1 MEKNKIS
8 RIELAREI
16 RKLFVKN
23 RNIQEYS
30 KIDDNFLVDYYF
42 NRYDERNNKSGM
54 KIDENNFNLKIFEE
68 DFKNHLLSEKKLL
81 EEEGV
86 DTSEI
91 TKIVSA
97 FSHSYS
103 ENSILEELPFEK
115 DLRIFQNI
123 KTLYLLY
130 TDQTESKFLEY
141 KESSKYRNKIE
152 IEGILIENSI
162 EMLYKEIVKLI
173 QDGKISKNNT
183 VLDTTLGFKEI
194 GIVFYRISVEKQIKS
209 INWRET
215 MLPNYKPVDNNKN
228 EFIKGKGQGPRMS
241 LVTKLNLM
249 KEPLEESNR
258 IYRKI
263 NENILK
269 VNCKAVSDLYEVV
282 GIDDLRFFYEE
293 IGKLFNFF
301 KMLEYNEDIEN
312 FYSDLNEALKKI
324 FKYKFLSENISRL
337 REYVKYLARVIYRV
351 ESDCINMKWLKFSN
365 NIFGITENEIKKEKD
380 EKIERN
386 VEDKE
391 LDDDEIKRIKE
402 KKAEWENIDFYSDE
416 DDEGKDALEL
426 EKSIDMVD
434 YFFYFLLKQAIFEKI
449 SNYHLKNILEEY
461 YKKEEIIQEI
471 IEIKDSLEISED
483 EKIKLIKNIL
493 FEELTEEYEL
503 EEFEI
508 PDLADKNVGLLKYK
522 GGILDI
528 PFENEGKLEMLKI
541 NFKEESFIRR
551 KDKRNEFYIS
561 KIEDKIKLNKKIEI
575 EMRLEEILDKNNRGE
590 IILPFKISEKSD
602 IVEIQNEKIV
612 MKSDRKTK
620 LKNIFFNNSDS
631 IINAPIVELFKNI
644 EKNKFEI
651 SKEDLEIKFGI
662 KDQKVTK
669 VKDIIF
675 GINQIIRRK
684 IEEKFPETE
693 EIEDFIIY
701 ENGLKIN
708 LKYR

>member
-68 DFKNHLLSEKKLL
+68 DFKNHLSNEKKLL
-81 EEEGV
+81 EENGV

-115 DLRIFQNI
+115 DLRIFPNI

-141 KESSKYRNKIE
+141 KESSKYRDKIE

-162 EMLYKEIVKLI
+162 EMLYKKIVKLI

-215 MLPNYKPVDNNKN
+215 MLPNYKPVDDNKN

-301 KMLEYNEDIEN
+301 KMLEYSEDIEN

-337 REYVKYLARVIYRV
+337 REYVKYLARIIYRV
-351 ESDCINMKWLKFSN
+351 ESDYIDIKWLKFSN
-365 NIFGITENEIKKEKD
+365 NIFGITENEIRREKD
-380 EKIERN
+380 EKIEIGA
-386 VEDKE
+386 VGKK
-391 LDDDEIKRIKE
+391 LDDDEIKKIRESDKSL
-402 KKAEWENIDFYSDE
+402 KNIDFNSNKNDE
-416 DDEGKDALEL
+416 DENDQGL
-426 EKSIDMVD
+426 EKNIDMVD
-434 YFFYFLLKQAIFEKI
+434 YFLYFLLKQAIFEKI
-449 SNYHLKNILEEY
+449 SNYHLKNTLEEY
-461 YKKEEIIQEI
+461 YEEEMIQEI
-471 IEIKDSLEISED
+471 IEIKDSVDISED
-483 EKIKLIKNIL
+483 EKIKLIKNVL
-493 FEELTEEYEL
+493 FEEFTEEYEL

-528 PFENEGKLEMLKI
+528 PFEDEGKLEILKI
-541 NFKEESFIRR
+541 NFKEEYFIRKR
-551 KDKRNEFYIS
+551 DKRQEFDIS
-561 KIEDKIKLNKKIEI
+561 KVENRIKLNKKIEI
-575 EMRLEEILDKNNRGE
+575 KMKLEEIFDKNNKDE
-590 IILPFKISEKSD
+590 VKFPFKISEKSD
-602 IVEIQNEKIV
+602 IVEIQNGKIV
-612 MKSDRKTK
+612 TKSDRKTK
-620 LKNIFFNNSDS
+620 VKNIFFNNSDS
-631 IINAPIVELFKNI
+631 IINVPIVELFKNI

-651 SKEDLEIKFGI
+651 SKKDLEYKFGI

-669 VKDIIF
+669 LKDIIS

-684 IEEKFPETE
+684 IEKKYPKKDD
-693 EIEDFIIY
+693 IEDFIIY

>member
-68 DFKNHLLSEKKLL
+68 DFKNHLSNEKKLL
-81 EEEGV
+81 EEDGV

-91 TKIVSA
+91 IKIVSA

-115 DLRIFQNI
+115 DLRIFPNI

-141 KESSKYRNKIE
+141 KESSKYRDKIE

-215 MLPNYKPVDNNKN
+215 MLPNYKPVDDNKN

-351 ESDCINMKWLKFSN
+351 ESDYIDIKWLKFSN
-365 NIFGITENEIKKEKD
+365 NIFGITENEIKREKD
-380 EKIERN
+380 EKIEIGA
-386 VEDKE
+386 VGKK
-391 LDDDEIKRIKE
+391 LDDDEIKKIRESDKSL
-402 KKAEWENIDFYSDE
+402 KNIDFNSNKNDE
-416 DDEGKDALEL
+416 DENDQGL
-426 EKSIDMVD
+426 EKNIDMVD
-434 YFFYFLLKQAIFEKI
+434 YFLYLLLKQAIFEKI

-461 YKKEEIIQEI
+461 YEEEMIQEI
-471 IEIKDSLEISED
+471 IEIKDLVDISED

-493 FEELTEEYEL
+493 FEEFTEEYEL
-503 EEFEI
+503 EELEI

-528 PFENEGKLEMLKI
+528 PFEDEGKLEILKI
-541 NFKEESFIRR
+541 NFKEEYFIRKR
-551 KDKRNEFYIS
+551 DKRQEFDIS
-561 KIEDKIKLNKKIEI
+561 KVENRIKLNKKIEI
-575 EMRLEEILDKNNRGE
+575 KMKLEEILDKNNKDE
-590 IILPFKISEKSD
+590 INFPFKISEKSD
-602 IVEIQNEKIV
+602 IVEIQNGKIV

-620 LKNIFFNNSDS
+620 VKNIFFNNSDS
-631 IINAPIVELFKNI
+631 IINVPIVELFKNI

-651 SKEDLEIKFGI
+651 SKKDLEYKFGI

-669 VKDIIF
+669 LKDIIF

-684 IEEKFPETE
+684 IEEKYLKKDD
-693 EIEDFIIY
+693 IEDFIIY

>member
-68 DFKNHLLSEKKLL
+68 DFKNHLSNEKKLL

-115 DLRIFQNI
+115 DLRIFPNI

-141 KESSKYRNKIE
+141 KESSKYRDKIE

-215 MLPNYKPVDNNKN
+215 MLPNYKPVDDNKN

-351 ESDCINMKWLKFSN
+351 ESDYIDIKWLKFSN

-380 EKIERN
+380 EKIEIGA
-386 VEDKE
+386 VGKK
-391 LDDDEIKRIKE
+391 LDDDEIKKIRESDKSL
-402 KKAEWENIDFYSDE
+402 KNIDFNSNKNDE
-416 DDEGKDALEL
+416 DENDQGL
-426 EKSIDMVD
+426 EKNIDMVD
-434 YFFYFLLKQAIFEKI
+434 YFLYLLLKQAIFEKI
-449 SNYHLKNILEEY
+449 SNYHLKSILEEY
-461 YKKEEIIQEI
+461 YEEEMIQEI
-471 IEIKDSLEISED
+471 IGVRDSVDISED

-493 FEELTEEYEL
+493 FEEFTEEYEL
-503 EEFEI
+503 EELEI

-528 PFENEGKLEMLKI
+528 PFEDEGKLEILKI
-541 NFKEESFIRR
+541 NFKEEYFIRKR
-551 KDKRNEFYIS
+551 DKRQEFDIS
-561 KIEDKIKLNKKIEI
+561 KVENRIKLNKKIEI
-575 EMRLEEILDKNNRGE
+575 KMKLEEILDKNNKDE
-590 IILPFKISEKSD
+590 INFPFKISEKSD
-602 IVEIQNEKIV
+602 IVEIQNGKIV
-612 MKSDRKTK
+612 TKSDRKTK
-620 LKNIFFNNSDS
+620 VKNIFFNNSDS
-631 IINAPIVELFKNI
+631 IINVPIVELFKNI

-651 SKEDLEIKFGI
+651 SKKDLEYKFGI

-669 VKDIIF
+669 LKDIIF

-684 IEEKFPETE
+684 IEEKYPKKADV
-693 EIEDFIIY
+693 EDFIIY

>member
-1 MEKNKIS
+1 VEKNKIS

-68 DFKNHLLSEKKLL
+68 DFKNHLSNEKKLL
-81 EEEGV
+81 EEDGV

-103 ENSILEELPFEK
+103 EKSILEELPFEK
-115 DLRIFQNI
+115 DLRIFPNI

-141 KESSKYRNKIE
+141 KEASKYRDKIK

-215 MLPNYKPVDNNKN
+215 MLPNYKPVDDNKN

-301 KMLEYNEDIEN
+301 KMLEYSEDIEN

-337 REYVKYLARVIYRV
+337 REYIKYLLRIVYRV
-351 ESDCINMKWLKFSN
+351 KNDNINWIKFSK
-365 NIFGITENEIKKEKD
+365 NIFGITENEIINDEEEKA
-380 EKIERN
+380 KRVIERKRKETSDLDLN
-386 VEDKE
+386 YEDYE
-391 LDDDEIKRIKE
+391 IEDEEI
-402 KKAEWENIDFYSDE
+402 
-416 DDEGKDALEL
+416 
-426 EKSIDMVD
+426 SIDGLD
-434 YFFYFLLKQAIFEKI
+434 YFFYLLLKQAVFEKV
-449 SNYHLKNILEEY
+449 SSYYLENVKNILKDYYEEEQVQ
-461 YKKEEIIQEI
+461 KIISI
-471 IEIKDSLEISED
+471 INSKDKSVNV
-483 EKIKLIKNIL
+483 KNKLIKNIL
-493 FEELTEEYEL
+493 FDEFSVEYEL
-503 EEFEI
+503 KEFEI
-508 PDLADKNVGLLKYK
+508 PDLADMNIGLIRYK

-528 PFENEGKLEMLKI
+528 PFENEGKEDLVKI
-541 NFKEESFIRR
+541 NFKEEYFIR
-551 KDKRNEFYIS
+551 KRAKQEEFDISNE
-561 KIEDKIKLNKKIEI
+561 KNRIKLNKKIKVDFTLETICDKYDNNEI
-575 EMRLEEILDKNNRGE
+575 K
-590 IILPFKISEKSD
+590 LPFRISEKSD
-602 IVEIQNEKIV
+602 IVEIQNKIKKV
-612 MKSDRKTK
+612 VTKTDRKTQTEK
-620 LKNIFFNNSDS
+620 IFFNNSYGKV
-631 IINAPIVELFKNI
+631 NTPIVELFNNI

-651 SKEDLEIKFGI
+651 SKKDMQEKFNIKNQSITKLKEII
-662 KDQKVTK
+662 T
-669 VKDIIF
+669 
-675 GINQIIRRK
+675 GINQVIRKK
-684 IEEKFPETE
+684 IEEKFPEVGE
-693 EIEDFIIY
+693 VEDFIIY

>member
-68 DFKNHLLSEKKLL
+68 DFKNHLSNEKKLL
-81 EEEGV
+81 EEDGV

-115 DLRIFQNI
+115 DLRIFPNI

-141 KESSKYRNKIE
+141 KESSKYRDKIE

-215 MLPNYKPVDNNKN
+215 MLPNYKPVDDNKN

-301 KMLEYNEDIEN
+301 KMLEYSEDIEN

-380 EKIERN
+380 EKIEIGAVGKR
-386 VEDKE
+386 
-391 LDDDEIKRIKE
+391 LDDDEIKKIRESDKSL
-402 KKAEWENIDFYSDE
+402 KNIDFNSNKNDE
-416 DDEGKDALEL
+416 DENDQGL
-426 EKSIDMVD
+426 EKNIDMVD
-434 YFFYFLLKQAIFEKI
+434 YFLYLLLKQAIFEKI
-449 SNYHLKNILEEY
+449 SNYYLKNILEEY
-461 YKKEEIIQEI
+461 YEEEMIQEI
-471 IEIKDSLEISED
+471 IEIKDSIDISED
-483 EKIKLIKNIL
+483 EKIKLIKNVL
-493 FEELTEEYEL
+493 FEEFTEEYEL
-503 EEFEI
+503 EELEI

-528 PFENEGKLEMLKI
+528 PFEDEGKLEILKI
-541 NFKEESFIRR
+541 NFKEEYFIRKR
-551 KDKRNEFYIS
+551 DKRQEFDIS
-561 KIEDKIKLNKKIEI
+561 KVENRIKLNKKIEI
-575 EMRLEEILDKNNRGE
+575 KMKLEEILDKNNKDE
-590 IILPFKISEKSD
+590 IKFPFRISEKSD
-602 IVEIQNEKIV
+602 IVEIQNGNIV
-612 MKSDRKTK
+612 TKSDRKTK
-620 LKNIFFNNSDS
+620 VKNIFFNNSDS
-631 IINAPIVELFKNI
+631 IINVPIVELFKNI

-651 SKEDLEIKFGI
+651 SKKDLEYKFGI

-669 VKDIIF
+669 LKDVIF

-684 IEEKFPETE
+684 IEEKYPKKDD
-693 EIEDFIIY
+693 IEDFIIY

>member
-68 DFKNHLLSEKKLL
+68 DFKNHLSNEKKLL
-81 EEEGV
+81 EEDGV

-115 DLRIFQNI
+115 DLRIFPNI

-141 KESSKYRNKIE
+141 KESSKYRDKIE

-215 MLPNYKPVDNNKN
+215 MLPNYKPVDDNKN

-351 ESDCINMKWLKFSN
+351 ESDCIDIKWLKFSN
-365 NIFGITENEIKKEKD
+365 NIFGITENEIKREKD
-380 EKIERN
+380 EKIEIGA
-386 VEDKE
+386 VGKK
-391 LDDDEIKRIKE
+391 LDDDEIKKIRESDKSL
-402 KKAEWENIDFYSDE
+402 KNIDFNSNKNDE
-416 DDEGKDALEL
+416 DENDQGL
-426 EKSIDMVD
+426 EKNIDMVD
-434 YFFYFLLKQAIFEKI
+434 YFLYLLLKQAIFEKI

-461 YKKEEIIQEI
+461 YEEEMIQEI
-471 IEIKDSLEISED
+471 IEIKDLVDISED
-483 EKIKLIKNIL
+483 EKIKLIKNVL
-493 FEELTEEYEL
+493 FEEFTEEYEL
-503 EEFEI
+503 EELEI

-528 PFENEGKLEMLKI
+528 PFEDEGKLEILKI
-541 NFKEESFIRR
+541 NFKEEYFIRKR
-551 KDKRNEFYIS
+551 DKRQEFDIS
-561 KIEDKIKLNKKIEI
+561 KVENRIKLNKKIEI
-575 EMRLEEILDKNNRGE
+575 KMKLEEILDKNNKDE
-590 IILPFKISEKSD
+590 INFPFKISEKSD
-602 IVEIQNEKIV
+602 IVEIQNGKIV
-612 MKSDRKTK
+612 TKSDRKTK
-620 LKNIFFNNSDS
+620 VKNIFFNNSDS
-631 IINAPIVELFKNI
+631 IINVPIVELFKNI

-651 SKEDLEIKFGI
+651 SKKDLEYKFGI

-669 VKDIIF
+669 LKDIIF

-684 IEEKFPETE
+684 IEEKYLKKDD
-693 EIEDFIIY
+693 IEDFIIY

>member
-115 DLRIFQNI
+115 DLRIFPNI

-141 KESSKYRNKIE
+141 KESSKYRDKIE

-215 MLPNYKPVDNNKN
+215 MLPNYKPVDDNKN
-228 EFIKGKGQGPRMS
+228 EFVKGKGQGPRMS

-351 ESDCINMKWLKFSN
+351 ESDCIDIKWLKFSN
-365 NIFGITENEIKKEKD
+365 NIFGITENEIKREKD
-380 EKIERN
+380 EKIEIG
-386 VEDKE
+386 VVGKK
-391 LDDDEIKRIKE
+391 LDDDEIKKIRESDESLK
-402 KKAEWENIDFYSDE
+402 NIDFNSDRDDE
-416 DDEGKDALEL
+416 DENDQGL
-426 EKSIDMVD
+426 EKNIDMVD
-434 YFFYFLLKQAIFEKI
+434 YFLYLLLKQAIFEKI
-449 SNYHLKNILEEY
+449 SNYHLKSILEEY
-461 YKKEEIIQEI
+461 YEEEMIQEI
-471 IEIKDSLEISED
+471 IGVRDSVDISED
-483 EKIKLIKNIL
+483 EKIKLIKNVL
-493 FEELTEEYEL
+493 FEEFTEEYEL
-503 EEFEI
+503 EELEI

-528 PFENEGKLEMLKI
+528 PFEDEGKLEILKI
-541 NFKEESFIRR
+541 NFKEEYFIRKR
-551 KDKRNEFYIS
+551 DKRQEFDIS
-561 KIEDKIKLNKKIEI
+561 KVENRIKLNKKIEI
-575 EMRLEEILDKNNRGE
+575 KMKLEEILDKNNKDE
-590 IILPFKISEKSD
+590 INFPFKISEKSD
-602 IVEIQNEKIV
+602 IVEIQNGKIV
-612 MKSDRKTK
+612 TKSDRKTK
-620 LKNIFFNNSDS
+620 VKNIFFNNSDS
-631 IINAPIVELFKNI
+631 IINVPIVELFKNI

-651 SKEDLEIKFGI
+651 SKKDLEYKFGI

-669 VKDIIF
+669 LKDIIF

-684 IEEKFPETE
+684 IEEKYPKKDDV
-693 EIEDFIIY
+693 EDFIIY

>member
-68 DFKNHLLSEKKLL
+68 DFKNHLSNEKKLL
-81 EEEGV
+81 EEDGV

-115 DLRIFQNI
+115 DLRIFPNI
-123 KTLYLLY
+123 KALYLLY

-141 KESSKYRNKIE
+141 KEASKYRDKIK

-215 MLPNYKPVDNNKN
+215 MLPNYKPVDDNKN

-301 KMLEYNEDIEN
+301 KMLEYSEDIEN

-337 REYVKYLARVIYRV
+337 REYVKYLLRVIYRV
-351 ESDCINMKWLKFSN
+351 KSDCIDIKWLKFSN
-365 NIFGITENEIKKEKD
+365 NIFGITENEIKREKD
-380 EKIERN
+380 EKIEIG
-386 VEDKE
+386 VVGKK
-391 LDDDEIKRIKE
+391 LDDDEIKKIRESDESLK
-402 KKAEWENIDFYSDE
+402 NIDFNSDRDDE
-416 DDEGKDALEL
+416 DENDQGL
-426 EKSIDMVD
+426 EKNIDMVD
-434 YFFYFLLKQAIFEKI
+434 YFLYLLLKQAIFEKI
-449 SNYHLKNILEEY
+449 SNYHLKSILEEY
-461 YKKEEIIQEI
+461 YEEEMIQEI
-471 IEIKDSLEISED
+471 IGVRDSVDISED

-493 FEELTEEYEL
+493 FEEFTEEYEL
-503 EEFEI
+503 EELEI

-522 GGILDI
+522 GGTLDI
-528 PFENEGKLEMLKI
+528 PFEDEGKLEILKI
-541 NFKEESFIRR
+541 NFKEEYFIRKR
-551 KDKRNEFYIS
+551 DKRQEFDIS
-561 KIEDKIKLNKKIEI
+561 KVENRIKLNKKIEI
-575 EMRLEEILDKNNRGE
+575 KMKLEEILDKNNKDE
-590 IILPFKISEKSD
+590 IKFPFKISEKSD
-602 IVEIQNEKIV
+602 IVEIQNGKIV
-612 MKSDRKTK
+612 TKSDRKTK
-620 LKNIFFNNSDS
+620 VKNIFFNNSDS
-631 IINAPIVELFKNI
+631 IINVPIVELFKNI
-644 EKNKFEI
+644 EK
-651 SKEDLEIKFGI
+651 
-662 KDQKVTK
+662 
-669 VKDIIF
+669 
-675 GINQIIRRK
+675 
-684 IEEKFPETE
+684 
-693 EIEDFIIY
+693 
-701 ENGLKIN
+701 IN
-708 LKYR
+708 LRFLKKI

>member
-68 DFKNHLLSEKKLL
+68 DFKNHLSNEKKLL

-115 DLRIFQNI
+115 DLRIFPNI

-141 KESSKYRNKIE
+141 KESSKYRDKIE

-215 MLPNYKPVDNNKN
+215 MLPNYKPVDDNKN

-263 NENILK
+263 NKNILK

-351 ESDCINMKWLKFSN
+351 ESDYIDIKWLKFSN

-380 EKIERN
+380 EKIEIGA
-386 VEDKE
+386 VGKK
-391 LDDDEIKRIKE
+391 LDDDEIKKIRESDKSL
-402 KKAEWENIDFYSDE
+402 KNIDFNSNKNDE
-416 DDEGKDALEL
+416 DENDQGL
-426 EKSIDMVD
+426 EKNIDMVD
-434 YFFYFLLKQAIFEKI
+434 YFLYLLLKQAIFEKI
-449 SNYHLKNILEEY
+449 SNYHLKSILEEY
-461 YKKEEIIQEI
+461 YEEEMIQEI
-471 IEIKDSLEISED
+471 IGVRDSVDISED

-493 FEELTEEYEL
+493 FEEFTEEYEL
-503 EEFEI
+503 EELEI

-528 PFENEGKLEMLKI
+528 PFEDEGKLEILKI
-541 NFKEESFIRR
+541 NFKEEYFIRKR
-551 KDKRNEFYIS
+551 DKRQEFDIS
-561 KIEDKIKLNKKIEI
+561 KVENRIKLNKKIEI
-575 EMRLEEILDKNNRGE
+575 KMKLEEILDKNNKDE
-590 IILPFKISEKSD
+590 INFPFKISEKSD
-602 IVEIQNEKIV
+602 IVEIQNGKIV
-612 MKSDRKTK
+612 TKSDRKTK
-620 LKNIFFNNSDS
+620 VKNIFFNNSDS
-631 IINAPIVELFKNI
+631 IINVPIVELFKNI

-651 SKEDLEIKFGI
+651 SKKDLEYKFGI

-669 VKDIIF
+669 LKDIIF

-684 IEEKFPETE
+684 IEEKYPKKADV
-693 EIEDFIIY
+693 EDFIIY

>member
-68 DFKNHLLSEKKLL
+68 DFKNHLSNEKKLL

-86 DTSEI
+86 DTSKI

-115 DLRIFQNI
+115 DLRIFPNI

-141 KESSKYRNKIE
+141 KELSKYRDKIE

-215 MLPNYKPVDNNKN
+215 MLPNYKPVDDNKN

-269 VNCKAVSDLYEVV
+269 VNCKTVSDLYEVV

-351 ESDCINMKWLKFSN
+351 ESDCIDIKWLKFSN
-365 NIFGITENEIKKEKD
+365 NIFGITENEIKREKD
-380 EKIERN
+380 EKIEIGAVGKR
-386 VEDKE
+386 
-391 LDDDEIKRIKE
+391 LDDDEIKKIRESDKSL
-402 KKAEWENIDFYSDE
+402 KNIDFNSNKNDE
-416 DDEGKDALEL
+416 DENDQGL
-426 EKSIDMVD
+426 EKNIDMVD
-434 YFFYFLLKQAIFEKI
+434 YFLYLLLKQAIFEKI

-461 YKKEEIIQEI
+461 YEEEMIQEI
-471 IEIKDSLEISED
+471 IEIKDLVDISED
-483 EKIKLIKNIL
+483 EKIKLIKNVL
-493 FEELTEEYEL
+493 FEKFTEEYEL
-503 EEFEI
+503 EELEI

-528 PFENEGKLEMLKI
+528 PFEDEGKLEILKI
-541 NFKEESFIRR
+541 NFKEEYFIRKR
-551 KDKRNEFYIS
+551 DKRQEFDIS
-561 KIEDKIKLNKKIEI
+561 KVENRIKLNKKIEI
-575 EMRLEEILDKNNRGE
+575 KMKLEEILDKNNKDE
-590 IILPFKISEKSD
+590 IKFPFKISEKSD
-602 IVEIQNEKIV
+602 IVEIQNGNIV
-612 MKSDRKTK
+612 TKSDRKTK
-620 LKNIFFNNSDS
+620 VKNIFFNNSDS
-631 IINAPIVELFKNI
+631 IINVPIVELFKNI

-651 SKEDLEIKFGI
+651 SKKDLEYKFGI

-669 VKDIIF
+669 LKDVIF

-684 IEEKFPETE
+684 IEEKYPKKDD
-693 EIEDFIIY
+693 IEDFIIY

>member
-115 DLRIFQNI
+115 DLRIFPNI

-141 KESSKYRNKIE
+141 KESSKYRDKIE

-215 MLPNYKPVDNNKN
+215 MLPNYKPVDDNKN
-228 EFIKGKGQGPRMS
+228 EFIKEKGQGPRMS

-351 ESDCINMKWLKFSN
+351 ESDYIDIKWLKFSN
-365 NIFGITENEIKKEKD
+365 NIFGITENEIKREKD
-380 EKIERN
+380 EKIEIGA
-386 VEDKE
+386 VGKK
-391 LDDDEIKRIKE
+391 LDDDEIKKIRESDKSL
-402 KKAEWENIDFYSDE
+402 KNIDFNSNKNDE
-416 DDEGKDALEL
+416 DENDQGL
-426 EKSIDMVD
+426 EKNIDMVD
-434 YFFYFLLKQAIFEKI
+434 YFLYLLLKQAIFEKI

-461 YKKEEIIQEI
+461 YEEEMIQEI
-471 IEIKDSLEISED
+471 IEIKDLVDISED
-483 EKIKLIKNIL
+483 EKIKLIKNVL
-493 FEELTEEYEL
+493 FEEFTEEYEL
-503 EEFEI
+503 EELEI

-528 PFENEGKLEMLKI
+528 PFEDEGKLEILKI
-541 NFKEESFIRR
+541 NFKEEYFIRKR
-551 KDKRNEFYIS
+551 DKRQEFDIS
-561 KIEDKIKLNKKIEI
+561 KVENRIKLNKKIEI
-575 EMRLEEILDKNNRGE
+575 KMKLEEILDKNNKDE
-590 IILPFKISEKSD
+590 INFPFKISEKSD
-602 IVEIQNEKIV
+602 IVEIQNGKIV
-612 MKSDRKTK
+612 TKSDRKTK
-620 LKNIFFNNSDS
+620 VKNIFFNNSDS
-631 IINAPIVELFKNI
+631 IINVPIVELFKNI

-651 SKEDLEIKFGI
+651 SKKDLEYKFGI

-669 VKDIIF
+669 LKDIIF

-684 IEEKFPETE
+684 IEEKYLKKDD
-693 EIEDFIIY
+693 IEDFIIY

>member
-1 MEKNKIS
+1 MKKTRIS
-8 RIELAREI
+8 RIELAQEI

-42 NRYDERNNKSGM
+42 NRYDERNNKFGV
-54 KIDENNFNLKIFEE
+54 KIDENDYNLKAFEE
-68 DFKNHLLSEKKLL
+68 DFMIHLSNEKKLL
-81 EEEGV
+81 EENGV
-86 DTSEI
+86 DTEKV
-91 TKIVSA
+91 TKVVSA
-97 FSHSYS
+97 YSHSYS
-103 ENSILEELPFEK
+103 EKSILEDLPFEK
-115 DLRIFQNI
+115 DLKIFPNI
-123 KTLYLLY
+123 DTLYLLY
-130 TDQTESKFLEY
+130 TEQTESKFLEY
-141 KESSKYRNKIE
+141 KENGKYKDKVKIE
-152 IEGILIENSI
+152 GLLIDTSI

-173 QDGKISKNNT
+173 QDGKISKNDAI
-183 VLDTTLGFKEI
+183 LDTTLGFKEI

-215 MLPNYKPVDNNKN
+215 MLPNYKPVDDNKN
-228 EFIKGKGQGPRMS
+228 EFVKGKGQGPRMS

-301 KMLEYNEDIEN
+301 KMLEYSEDIEN

-337 REYVKYLARVIYRV
+337 REYVKYLLRVIYRV
-351 ESDCINMKWLKFSN
+351 KSDCIDIKWLKFSN
-365 NIFGITENEIKKEKD
+365 NIFGITENEIKREKD
-380 EKIERN
+380 EKIEIG
-386 VEDKE
+386 VVGKK
-391 LDDDEIKRIKE
+391 LDDDEIKKIRESDESLK
-402 KKAEWENIDFYSDE
+402 NIDFNSDRDDE
-416 DDEGKDALEL
+416 DENDQGL
-426 EKSIDMVD
+426 EKNIDMVD
-434 YFFYFLLKQAIFEKI
+434 YFLYLLLKQAIFEKI
-449 SNYHLKNILEEY
+449 SNYHLKSILEEY
-461 YKKEEIIQEI
+461 YEEEMIQEI
-471 IEIKDSLEISED
+471 IGVRDSVDISED

-493 FEELTEEYEL
+493 FEEFTEEYEL
-503 EEFEI
+503 EELEI

-528 PFENEGKLEMLKI
+528 PFEDEGKLEILKI
-541 NFKEESFIRR
+541 NFKEEYFIRKR
-551 KDKRNEFYIS
+551 DKRQEFDIS
-561 KIEDKIKLNKKIEI
+561 KVENRIKLNKKVEI
-575 EMRLEEILDKNNRGE
+575 KMKLEEILDKNNKDE
-590 IILPFKISEKSD
+590 INFPFKISEKSD
-602 IVEIQNEKIV
+602 IVEIQNGKIV
-612 MKSDRKTK
+612 TKSDRKTK
-620 LKNIFFNNSDS
+620 VKNIFFNNSDS
-631 IINAPIVELFKNI
+631 IINVPIVELFKNI

-651 SKEDLEIKFGI
+651 SKKDLEYKFGI

-669 VKDIIF
+669 LKDIIF

-684 IEEKFPETE
+684 IEEKYPKKDDV
-693 EIEDFIIY
+693 EDFIIY

>member
-115 DLRIFQNI
+115 DLRIFPNI

-141 KESSKYRNKIE
+141 KESSKYRDKIE

-215 MLPNYKPVDNNKN
+215 MLPNYKPVDDNKN
-228 EFIKGKGQGPRMS
+228 EFVKGKGQGPRMS

-312 FYSDLNEALKKI
+312 FYSDLNEVLKKI

-337 REYVKYLARVIYRV
+337 REYVKYLLRVIYRV
-351 ESDCINMKWLKFSN
+351 ESDCIDIKWLKFSN
-365 NIFGITENEIKKEKD
+365 NIFGITENEIKREKD
-380 EKIERN
+380 EKIEIGA
-386 VEDKE
+386 VGKK
-391 LDDDEIKRIKE
+391 LDDDEIKKIRESDKSL
-402 KKAEWENIDFYSDE
+402 KNIDFNSNKNDE
-416 DDEGKDALEL
+416 DENDQGL
-426 EKSIDMVD
+426 EKNIDMVD
-434 YFFYFLLKQAIFEKI
+434 YFLYLLLKQAIFEKI

-461 YKKEEIIQEI
+461 YEEEMIQEI
-471 IEIKDSLEISED
+471 IEIKDLVDISED
-483 EKIKLIKNIL
+483 EKIKLIKNVL
-493 FEELTEEYEL
+493 FEEFTEEYEL
-503 EEFEI
+503 EELEI

-528 PFENEGKLEMLKI
+528 PFEDEGKLEILKI
-541 NFKEESFIRR
+541 NFKEEYFIRKR
-551 KDKRNEFYIS
+551 DKRQEFDIS
-561 KIEDKIKLNKKIEI
+561 KVENRIKLNKKIEI
-575 EMRLEEILDKNNRGE
+575 KMKLEEILDKNNKDE
-590 IILPFKISEKSD
+590 INFPFKISEKSD
-602 IVEIQNEKIV
+602 IVEIQNGKIV
-612 MKSDRKTK
+612 TKSDRKTK
-620 LKNIFFNNSDS
+620 VKNIFFNNSDS
-631 IINAPIVELFKNI
+631 IINVPMVELFKNI

-651 SKEDLEIKFGI
+651 SKKDLEYKFGI

-669 VKDIIF
+669 LKDVIF

-684 IEEKFPETE
+684 IEEKYPKKDD
-693 EIEDFIIY
+693 IEDFIIY

>member
-68 DFKNHLLSEKKLL
+68 DFKNHLSNEKKLL
-81 EEEGV
+81 EEDGV

-115 DLRIFQNI
+115 DLRIFPNI

-141 KESSKYRNKIE
+141 KEASKYRDKIK

-215 MLPNYKPVDNNKN
+215 MLPNYKPVDDNKN

-312 FYSDLNEALKKI
+312 FYSDLNEVLKKI

-337 REYVKYLARVIYRV
+337 REYVKYLLRVIYRV
-351 ESDCINMKWLKFSN
+351 KSDCIDIKWLKFSN
-365 NIFGITENEIKKEKD
+365 NIFGITENEIKREKD
-380 EKIERN
+380 EKIEIGA
-386 VEDKE
+386 VGKK
-391 LDDDEIKRIKE
+391 LDDDEIKKIRESDESLK
-402 KKAEWENIDFYSDE
+402 NIDFNSDRDNE
-416 DDEGKDALEL
+416 DENDQEL

-434 YFFYFLLKQAIFEKI
+434 YFLYLLIKQSIFEKI
-449 SNYHLKNILEEY
+449 SNYHFEHVLGEY
-461 YKKEEIIQEI
+461 YEEEMIQEI
-471 IEIKDSLEISED
+471 IGVRDSVDISED
-483 EKIKLIKNIL
+483 EKIKLIKNVL
-493 FEELTEEYEL
+493 FEEFTEEYEL
-503 EEFEI
+503 EELEI

-528 PFENEGKLEMLKI
+528 PFEDEGKLEILKI
-541 NFKEESFIRR
+541 NFKEEYFIRKR
-551 KDKRNEFYIS
+551 DKRQEFDIS
-561 KIEDKIKLNKKIEI
+561 KVENRIKLNKKIEI
-575 EMRLEEILDKNNRGE
+575 KMKLEEILDKNNKDK
-590 IILPFKISEKSD
+590 ITFPFKISEKSD
-602 IVEIQNEKIV
+602 IVEIQNGKIV
-612 MKSDRKTK
+612 TKSDRKTK
-620 LKNIFFNNSDS
+620 VKNIFFNNSDS
-631 IINAPIVELFKNI
+631 IINVPIVELFKNI

-651 SKEDLEIKFGI
+651 SKKDLEYKFGI

-669 VKDIIF
+669 LKDIIF

-684 IEEKFPETE
+684 IEEKYPKKDD
-693 EIEDFIIY
+693 IEDFLIY

>member
-54 KIDENNFNLKIFEE
+54 KIDENNFNLIIFEE

-115 DLRIFQNI
+115 DLRIFPNI

-141 KESSKYRNKIE
+141 KESSKYRDKIE

-215 MLPNYKPVDNNKN
+215 MLPNYKPVDDNKN

-351 ESDCINMKWLKFSN
+351 ESDCIDIKWLKFSN
-365 NIFGITENEIKKEKD
+365 NIFGITENEIKREKD
-380 EKIERN
+380 EKIEIG
-386 VEDKE
+386 VVGKK
-391 LDDDEIKRIKE
+391 LDDDEIKKIRESDESLK
-402 KKAEWENIDFYSDE
+402 NIDFNSDRDDE
-416 DDEGKDALEL
+416 DENDQGL
-426 EKSIDMVD
+426 EKNIDMVD
-434 YFFYFLLKQAIFEKI
+434 YFLYLLLKQAIFEKI
-449 SNYHLKNILEEY
+449 SNYHLKSILEEY
-461 YKKEEIIQEI
+461 YEEEMIQEI
-471 IEIKDSLEISED
+471 IGVRDSVDISED
-483 EKIKLIKNIL
+483 EKIKLIKNVL
-493 FEELTEEYEL
+493 FEEFTEEYEL
-503 EEFEI
+503 EELEI

-528 PFENEGKLEMLKI
+528 PFEDEGKLEILKI
-541 NFKEESFIRR
+541 NFKEEYFIRKR
-551 KDKRNEFYIS
+551 DKRQEFDIS
-561 KIEDKIKLNKKIEI
+561 KVENRIKLNKKIEI
-575 EMRLEEILDKNNRGE
+575 KMKLEEILDKNNKDE
-590 IILPFKISEKSD
+590 INFPFKISEKSD
-602 IVEIQNEKIV
+602 IVEIQNGKIV
-612 MKSDRKTK
+612 TKSDRKTK
-620 LKNIFFNNSDS
+620 VKNIFFNNSDS
-631 IINAPIVELFKNI
+631 IINVPIVELFKNI

-651 SKEDLEIKFGI
+651 SKKDLEYKFGI

-669 VKDIIF
+669 LKDIIF

-684 IEEKFPETE
+684 IEEKYPKKDDV
-693 EIEDFIIY
+693 EDFIIY

>member
-68 DFKNHLLSEKKLL
+68 DFKNHLSNEKKLL
-81 EEEGV
+81 EEDGV

-141 KESSKYRNKIE
+141 KESSKYRDKIE

-215 MLPNYKPVDNNKN
+215 MLPNYKPVDDNKN

-301 KMLEYNEDIEN
+301 KMLEYSEDIEN
-312 FYSDLNEALKKI
+312 FYSDLNEVLKKI

-337 REYVKYLARVIYRV
+337 REYVKYLLRVIYRV
-351 ESDCINMKWLKFSN
+351 ESDCIDIKWLKFSN
-365 NIFGITENEIKKEKD
+365 NIFGITENEIKREKD
-380 EKIERN
+380 EKIEIGA
-386 VEDKE
+386 VGKK
-391 LDDDEIKRIKE
+391 LDDDEIKKIRESDKSL
-402 KKAEWENIDFYSDE
+402 KNIDFNSNKNDE
-416 DDEGKDALEL
+416 DENDQGL
-426 EKSIDMVD
+426 EKNIDMVD
-434 YFFYFLLKQAIFEKI
+434 YFLYLLLKQAIFEKI
-449 SNYHLKNILEEY
+449 SNYHLKSILEEY
-461 YKKEEIIQEI
+461 YKEEMIQEI
-471 IEIKDSLEISED
+471 IEIKDLVDISED
-483 EKIKLIKNIL
+483 EKIKLVKNVL
-493 FEELTEEYEL
+493 FEEFTEEYEL
-503 EEFEI
+503 EELEI

-528 PFENEGKLEMLKI
+528 PFEDEGKLEILKI
-541 NFKEESFIRR
+541 NFKEEYFIRKR
-551 KDKRNEFYIS
+551 DKRQEFDIS
-561 KIEDKIKLNKKIEI
+561 KVENRIKLNKKIEI
-575 EMRLEEILDKNNRGE
+575 KMKLEEILDKNNKDE
-590 IILPFKISEKSD
+590 IKFPFKISEKSD
-602 IVEIQNEKIV
+602 IVEIQNGNIV
-612 MKSDRKTK
+612 TKSDRKTK
-620 LKNIFFNNSDS
+620 VKNIFFNNSDS
-631 IINAPIVELFKNI
+631 IINVPMVELFKNI

-651 SKEDLEIKFGI
+651 SKKDLEYKFGI

-669 VKDIIF
+669 LKDVIF

-684 IEEKFPETE
+684 IEEKYPKKDD
-693 EIEDFIIY
+693 IEDFIIY